1 MVRKFPDPTTHP
13 PGSPVL
19 CGPDKV
25 VKLYNAAGHPG
36 RRERATR
43 VGKKAKQWFIREA
56 TSQGWSGVKFAQEYG
71 TTKSAGCVL
80 WVEPPEPQPVSPT
93 QPVSLPSAKQR
104 RSRLVIIA
112 DLIEDIDDQDD
123 D

>member
-1 MVRKFPDPTTHP
+1 MVQRFPDPTTHP

-80 WVEPPEPQPVSPT
+80 WVEPPEPQPVPT
-93 QPVSLPSAKQR
+93 QPVSLSSAKQR

-112 DLIEDIDDQDD
+112 DLIEDIDDHDD